1 MKYKNILIS
10 MIILIVISLHS
21 EEKVGLALSGG
32 GSRGLAHIG
41 ILKVLDEL
49 NIKVV

>member
-1 MKYKNILIS
+1 
-10 MIILIVISLHS
+10 MIIITVISLHS

-41 ILKVLDEL
+41 ILKVIDEL
-49 NIKVV
+49 GIKILAKSWDEYN